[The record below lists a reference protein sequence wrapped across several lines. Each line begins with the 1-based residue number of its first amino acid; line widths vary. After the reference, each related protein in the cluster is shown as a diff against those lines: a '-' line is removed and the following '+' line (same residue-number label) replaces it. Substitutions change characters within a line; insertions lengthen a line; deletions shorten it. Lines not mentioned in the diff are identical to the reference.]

1 MNFEHDKTV
10 VKLAAA
16 LFLMKNILI
25 KNILKKCHK
34 YSQRSKSH
42 CNSIGSSPFVNGTWF
57 MKSQSDISLF
67 NCILLV

>member
-42 CNSIGSSPFVNGTWF
+42 CNSIGSAPFVNGT
-57 MKSQSDISLF
+57 
-67 NCILLV
+67 